1 MREGTKPMATD
12 PNCIFCKII
21 AGAIPCFKL
30 HEDAHTLAFLDINPA
45 NPGHSLVI
53 PKNHAP
59 NLIASADDDL
69 AHVMATVRRVA
80 AAVEKTLKPY
90 GINLLQANGP
100 GAAQSVFHF
109 HMHILPRAK
118 DDNLLMNWGL
128 KPGDKAELAALAER
142 IRANV

>member
-1 MREGTKPMATD
+1 MATD
-12 PNCIFCKII
+12 PNCIFCKIV
-21 AGAIPCFKL
+21 AGQIPSYKL

-59 NLIASADDDL
+59 NLIESADADL

-80 AAVEKTLKPY
+80 TAIDRTLKPY
-90 GINLLQANGP
+90 GMNLLQANGP

-118 DDNLLMNWGL
+118 GDNLMMNWGL
-128 KPGDKAELAALAER
+128 KAGDKAELAALAEK
-142 IRANV
+142 IRANM

>member
-1 MREGTKPMATD
+1 MATD
-12 PNCIFCKII
+12 PNCIFCKIV
-21 AGAIPCFKL
+21 AGQIPSFKL

-59 NLIASADDDL
+59 NLIASDDADL
-69 AHVMATVRRVA
+69 GHVMKTVRRVA
-80 AAVEKTLKPY
+80 AAVEKTLQPY

-118 DDNLLMNWGL
+118 DDNLMMNWGL
-128 KPGDKAELAALAER
+128 RPGDKTAIAALAER
-142 IRANV
+142 IRANL